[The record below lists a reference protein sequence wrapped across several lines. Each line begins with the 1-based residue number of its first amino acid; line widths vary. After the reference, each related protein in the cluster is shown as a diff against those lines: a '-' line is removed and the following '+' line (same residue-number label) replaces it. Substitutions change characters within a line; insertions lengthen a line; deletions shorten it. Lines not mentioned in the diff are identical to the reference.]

1 MPKICLSTYCLFL
14 GMSFREAILFA
25 VKQGFE
31 GIELLCEIYDAWP
44 ASLTRDDRAFIRDIC
59 EEYRLPL
66 SLHCPSIGNN
76 ISSHNPG
83 QRRESIHQLKET
95 IARAEELGGHIVTV
109 HPGRVTFFRLL
120 SDNDV
125 SPFSLQ
131 AMKEE
136 AYQFLLDALRECA
149 HFAQERNVI
158 LCVENMGH
166 LPNDTI
172 HTVEELRQLIDE
184 VEHPSL
190 GITLDL
196 SHSNI
201 SGGISNS
208 IQTLTPH
215 IRHIHVSDNFGRES
229 GHLELGKGNIELRPA
244 VDFLKAFDGMIVL
257 EVIDPGDAEG
267 PVLRSREYLE
277 SILSEGL

>member
-1 MPKICLSTYCLFL
+1 MSKRCLSTYCLFL

-25 VKQGFE
+25 VKHNFE

-44 ASLTRDDRAFIRDIC
+44 ASVTRDDRAFIRDVC
-59 EEYRLPL
+59 EENELPL

-95 IARAEELGGHIVTV
+95 IALAEELGGHIVTA
-109 HPGRVTFFRLL
+109 HPGRVAFFRLL
-120 SDNDV
+120 SDQSD
-125 SPFSLQ
+125 SPYSLKV
-131 AMKEE
+131 MKGE
-136 AYQFLLDALRECA
+136 AYRFLLDGLRECA
-149 HFAQERNVI
+149 HFAQERGVI

-166 LPNDTI
+166 LHNDTI
-172 HTVEELRQLIDE
+172 HTVEELRQLIGE
-184 VEHPSL
+184 VAHPSV
-190 GITLDL
+190 GVTLDL
-196 SHSNI
+196 GHSNI
-201 SGGISNS
+201 SGGISDS

-229 GHLELGKGNIELRPA
+229 SHLELGKGNIELRPA

-257 EVIDPGDAEG
+257 EVLDPEDAEG
-267 PVLRSREYLE
+267 PVLRSREYLKD
-277 SILSEGL
+277 ILSEGL

>member
-14 GMSFREAILFA
+14 GMSFREGILFA
-25 VKQGFE
+25 VKHNFE

-44 ASLTRDDRAFIRDIC
+44 ASLTKGDRVFIRDVC
-59 EEYRLPL
+59 EENRLPL

-83 QRRESIHQLKET
+83 QRKESIHQLRET
-95 IARAEELGGHIVTV
+95 IALAEELGAHIVTV
-109 HPGRVTFFRLL
+109 HPGRVNSFRLL
-120 SDNDV
+120 SEDDA
-125 SPFSLQ
+125 SPYSLK
-131 AMKEE
+131 AMKGE
-136 AYQFLLDALRECA
+136 AYQFLLDVLRECA
-149 HFAQERNVI
+149 HFAEERSVV

-184 VEHPSL
+184 VAHPSL
-190 GITLDL
+190 EVTLDL

-208 IQTLTPH
+208 IQTLKPH

-229 GHLELGKGNIELRPA
+229 SHLELGRGSIDISPA
-244 VDFLKAFDGMIVL
+244 AGFLKGFDGMIVL
-257 EVIDPGDAEG
+257 EVIDPGDVEG
-267 PVLRSREYLE
+267 PVLRSREHLKT
-277 SILSEGL
+277 ILSEGL